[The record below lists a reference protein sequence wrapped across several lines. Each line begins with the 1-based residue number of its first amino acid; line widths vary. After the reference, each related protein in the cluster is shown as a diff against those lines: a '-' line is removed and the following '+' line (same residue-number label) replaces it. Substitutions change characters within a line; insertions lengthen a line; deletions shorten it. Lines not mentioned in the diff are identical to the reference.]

1 MGRIPQV
8 VVVADVFKA
17 LALAAFDDEVSALLF
32 SSRKYIGRE
41 LTSSRKYIGR
51 ELTNTFPVR

>member
-1 MGRIPQV
+1 MGRIPPV

-17 LALAAFDDEVSALLF
+17 LVAAFVDEVSALSF
-32 SSRKYIGRE
+32 
-41 LTSSRKYIGR
+41 SSRKYIGR